1 MSHPNLSATDNDNQ
15 SRWRMIRLIPQDEDF
30 AISGWEKTNEYIAA
44 NLDSKNLIYQAPDEQ
59 WTIRLE
65 SANSNPHRNEDC
77 LLIVRLNGKENGGLM
92 SGSRIKEHSFL
103 VLCGPKIVDDFHQN
117 AVIRADL
124 KSLKKKWGRLEPEA
138 VIRVNGIFHKICVRG
153 DEIFLG
159 HEIWNASNQQWE
171 PNKISFGRWEDNF
184 QFEENVVSLVYVKS
198 QNIILLF
205 GGTMSGDYQYI
216 YLGIWRYDI
225 AKAQWS
231 WVEEIAFNFT
241 FCDVALTSNEEYV
254 VIVGGRPLTRDESNE
269 EIQMEKDRIFIL
281 DIRNQNKYELW
292 GTSIEAGQCTKRN
305 YVGLDVNRRWFKQNR
320 WGYNCQI
327 TRGSTQYDNLLISGW
342 IRRLFA
348 SEGFVGVTLPAGI
361 VHQLIGEFKGLDDM
375 VHWIF
380 MTTTVHEDRR
390 SIKSVHA
397 KHHVMPLREILSARN
412 DDVNQIRI
420 RMAHQKQQ
428 EELEWELASK
438 LNGKSVEGTS
448 DEIIDGVH
456 IGTAVQTHSDSPT
469 TQSHRILENSYLYQM
484 TILILFAFCIQYYL
498 RYNATD

>member
-1 MSHPNLSATDNDNQ
+1 MSHPNLSATDNDDQ
-15 SRWRMIRLIPQDEDF
+15 SRWKTIRLIPQDEEF
-30 AISGWEKTNEYIAA
+30 ATSGWEKTNEYIAA
-44 NLDSKNLIYQAPDEQ
+44 NLDGKNLIYQAADEK

-77 LLIVRLNGKENGGLM
+77 LLIVRLNDDENRALTCTNQVKEN
-92 SGSRIKEHSFL
+92 SFL
-103 VLCGPKIVDDFHQN
+103 VLCGPKILDDFHQN

-124 KSLKKKWGRLEPEA
+124 KSLKKRWGRLEPEA
-138 VIRVNGIFHKICVRG
+138 VIKVNGIFHKICVRG

-171 PNKISFGRWEDNF
+171 PNVISFSRWEDHF
-184 QFEENVVSLVYVKS
+184 QFEDNAVSLVYVES

-205 GGTMSGDYQYI
+205 GGTMSGDYQYV
-216 YLGIWRYDI
+216 YLGIWGYDI
-225 AKAQWS
+225 AKSEWT

-241 FCDVALTSNEEYV
+241 FCDVALTTNEEYV

-269 EIQMEKDRIFIL
+269 EIEMEKDRIFIL

-292 GTSIEAGQCTKRN
+292 GTSIQVGQCTKGF

-348 SEGFVGVTLPAGI
+348 SEGFVGVTLPAQI
-361 VHQLIGEFKGLDDM
+361 VYQLVGEFKGLDDM

-380 MTTTVHEDRR
+380 MTTEVRDDR
-390 SIKSVHA
+390 SIKSVYAQHHA
-397 KHHVMPLREILSARN
+397 MPLREILSARN

-420 RMAHQKQQ
+420 QMAHQKQ
-428 EELEWELASK
+428 EDERIWRLESK
-438 LNGKSVEGTS
+438 LNGKGEDGIP
-448 DEIIDGVH
+448 DEITDVVDV
-456 IGTAVQTHSDSPT
+456 GTAAETHSDSST
-469 TQSHRILENSYLYQM
+469 TQHHRILENSYLFQM
-484 TILILFAFCIQYYL
+484 AILILFAFCIQYYL
-498 RYNATD
+498 KYNEAD